1 MTIKP
6 YFYFFG
12 ILILGICGIGTIYN
26 FMDSTKLT
34 EGVYDSLTEE
44 WILMLTTGLGSLIL
58 SVVMIIDFMVLKKFQ
73 KAEIFPQTQL
83 VRIFQSFFVRNNLNR
98 HFLADERTQEDSKC
112 RI

>member
-83 VRIFQSFFVRNNLNR
+83 VRNFSVIFRGV
-98 HFLADERTQEDSKC
+98 T
-112 RI
+112 I